1 MAICAPVAD
10 TAIGLPRVSHIFLA
24 GTRFDN
30 ECRSGINVKGEP
42 MLVSEAMT
50 RDVHVCNPVH
60 SIRDCAGTMAEID
73 AGVLPVAENGLLV
86 GMITDRDIA
95 IRAVAAGKGPD
106 TPVSEVLSKEVLY
119 CFDDQELDHVAKSM
133 GMARVRRVPVLTRDD
148 RLVGILSLGDV
159 ALRSPE
165 TAADAVLG
173 VSQHGGPHS

>member
-1 MAICAPVAD
+1 
-10 TAIGLPRVSHIFLA
+10 
-24 GTRFDN
+24 
-30 ECRSGINVKGEP
+30 

-50 RDVHVCNPVH
+50 RDVRVCNPGH
-60 SIRDCAGTMAEID
+60 SIRDCAAVMAEID
-73 AGVLPVAENGLLV
+73 AGVLPVAEKDLLV

-106 TPVSEVLSKEVLY
+106 TPVREVLSKEVLY

-133 GMARVRRVPVLTRDD
+133 GKARVRRVPVLARDD

-165 TAADAVLG
+165 IAAGAVLG
-173 VSQHGGPHS
+173 VSKHGGPHSQTAKALAHQVA